1 MFMKLILPYVKK
13 YKLLLTID
21 LISMMIVALAEL
33 GIPFFIGK
41 MIDSGVQMQ
50 DPAVLWSIYK
60 IMLVMAAIGL
70 SSLIAGYWTS
80 SKITASVAYDLR
92 KDLFEHVMTLSH
104 EEIRRV
110 GVPSLITRTSSD
122 AYQIMMFLNMM
133 LRNGMFMLVL
143 FAVSAALSMLTSM
156 KMALIVL
163 AGIPLIAAG
172 AWIVYKV
179 SGSLSQRQQ
188 TAIDRINAILRDNI
202 YGIRVIR
209 SLNNQQQEEK
219 RFEKENGE
227 YRNVSTILFKLMSM
241 TNPMFFFLM
250 NILTILLYYVAAG
263 MIQNGMVQ
271 IGELIA
277 FMEYLFNLMM
287 SILMFCTIFT
297 MFPKANVSAERIQEV
312 LQLKSSIHPEQKGME
327 MEPVT
332 SLEFDHVDFGYPEG
346 KELILKDIS
355 FQAKAG
361 QKIAIVGSTGSGK
374 SSLGKLIPR
383 FYDVTHGVI
392 KINGCPIQEYS
403 LKSLRDGIGYIS
415 QKPHIFS
422 GTIEENIAFSKED
435 ASRQDLEKA
444 AALAQALSF
453 IQERKEGFD
462 DLISEEG
469 TNLSGGQKQRLSIA
483 RALMK
488 ESGLYIFDDSF
499 SALDFA
505 TDARLRKA
513 LAPVMKKSIFLI
525 VAQRISTIRDA
536 DLIVVL
542 DQGKMAGTGT
552 HQELFEGC
560 EVYREIVLSQM
571 SEEEAGSYV

>member
-179 SGSLSQRQQ
+179 SGPLSQRQQ

-383 FYDVTHGVI
+383 FYDVTHGAV

>member
-1 MFMKLILPYVKK
+1 M
-13 YKLLLTID
+13 
-21 LISMMIVALAEL
+21 
-33 GIPFFIGK
+33 
-41 MIDSGVQMQ
+41 
-50 DPAVLWSIYK
+50 
-60 IMLVMAAIGL
+60 
-70 SSLIAGYWTS
+70 
-80 SKITASVAYDLR
+80 
-92 KDLFEHVMTLSH
+92 
-104 EEIRRV
+104 
-110 GVPSLITRTSSD
+110 
-122 AYQIMMFLNMM
+122 
-133 LRNGMFMLVL
+133 
-143 FAVSAALSMLTSM
+143 
-156 KMALIVL
+156 
-163 AGIPLIAAG
+163 
-172 AWIVYKV
+172 
-179 SGSLSQRQQ
+179 
-188 TAIDRINAILRDNI
+188 
-202 YGIRVIR
+202 
-209 SLNNQQQEEK
+209 
-219 RFEKENGE
+219 
-227 YRNVSTILFKLMSM
+227 
-241 TNPMFFFLM
+241 
-250 NILTILLYYVAAG
+250 
-263 MIQNGMVQ
+263 
-271 IGELIA
+271 
-277 FMEYLFNLMM
+277 
-287 SILMFCTIFT
+287 
-297 MFPKANVSAERIQEV
+297 
-312 LQLKSSIHPEQKGME
+312 
-327 MEPVT
+327 
-332 SLEFDHVDFGYPEG
+332 
-346 KELILKDIS
+346 
-355 FQAKAG
+355 
-361 QKIAIVGSTGSGK
+361 
-374 SSLGKLIPR
+374 
-383 FYDVTHGVI
+383 
-392 KINGCPIQEYS
+392 
-403 LKSLRDGIGYIS
+403 KSLRDGIGYIS

>member
-179 SGSLSQRQQ
+179 SGPLSQRQQ

>member
-188 TAIDRINAILRDNI
+188 TSIDRINAILRDNI

-383 FYDVTHGVI
+383 FYDVTHGAV

>member
-1 MFMKLILPYVKK
+1 MKLILPYVKK